1 MRLLLALS
9 LALNLFLG
17 GSIVGALWA
26 GERKEDKEPPRKGQ
40 RGYMAA
46 AERLDPDDAE
56 RLRTLLRQKADDARP
71 RVEVLRA
78 ARREAEAAMAAPDYN
93 PDAVRAALE
102 RARTEELALRREVDN
117 AVIAFAL
124 TLEPEGR
131 EALAPVFRR
140 GKDMAGAAGGGRARG
155 PRSPAIVP
163 CTALCSTPPAGGVEI
178 SSGTPFGPTLPERR
192 CAERGSRSRRQ
203 PRPEGGALTLART
216 VARATVQARR

>member
-1 MRLLLALS
+1 MRLLLVLS

-26 GERKEDKEPPRKGQ
+26 GDRKEDKEPPRKGQ

-46 AERLDPDDAE
+46 AERLEGEDAE

-78 ARREAEAAMAAPDYN
+78 ARRDAEAAMAAPDYN
-93 PDAVRAALE
+93 PDAVRTALE
-102 RARTEELALRREVDN
+102 RARNEELALRREVDN

-124 TLEPEGR
+124 TLEPEDR

-140 GKDMAGAAGGGRARG
+140 GKGHGGGGRD
-155 PRSPAIVP
+155 
-163 CTALCSTPPAGGVEI
+163 GG
-178 SSGTPFGPTLPERR
+178 GGERR
-192 CAERGSRSRRQ
+192 
-203 PRPEGGALTLART
+203 
-216 VARATVQARR
+216 